1 MEEPEHL
8 SIFLR
13 DISREWSSISGTAFV
28 ELLAI
33 EQRERIGGGGKPSL
47 QNKEETTGI
56 LKKDKTKPFT
66 NSQPS
71 ESSKQPSEGIAEISN
86 SSWGKGYWDATGRTM
101 K

>member
-8 SIFLR
+8 FIFLR

-33 EQRERIGGGGKPSL
+33 EQRERIGGGGGKPSL

-56 LKKDKTKPFT
+56 LKKYKTKPFT

-86 SSWGKGYWDATGRTM
+86 SS
-101 K
+101 

>member
-33 EQRERIGGGGKPSL
+33 EQRERIGGGRKPSL

-56 LKKDKTKPFT
+56 LKKNKTKPFT

-86 SSWGKGYWDATGRTM
+86 SS
-101 K
+101 

>member
-33 EQRERIGGGGKPSL
+33 EQRERIGGGGWKTFPTKQGRDYGNS
-47 QNKEETTGI
+47 
-56 LKKDKTKPFT
+56 KK
-66 NSQPS
+66 
-71 ESSKQPSEGIAEISN
+71 KQ
-86 SSWGKGYWDATGRTM
+86 D
-101 K
+101 

>member
-33 EQRERIGGGGKPSL
+33 EQRERIGGVENLSY
-47 QNKEETTGI
+47 
-56 LKKDKTKPFT
+56 KTRKRLREF
-66 NSQPS
+66 
-71 ESSKQPSEGIAEISN
+71 
-86 SSWGKGYWDATGRTM
+86 
-101 K
+101 

>member
-8 SIFLR
+8 FIFLR

-56 LKKDKTKPFT
+56 LKKNKTKPFT

-86 SSWGKGYWDATGRTM
+86 SS
-101 K
+101 